1 MMNEEIQ
8 NLIDSNK
15 ENIMK
20 IYLKLLDFS
29 DDLSLSDDVK
39 EIAAIL
45 KLYEIL
51 LMELK
56 EKNNF
61 ENPVNVLKTL
71 IDMKDNLESELSRL
85 NAV

>member
-1 MMNEEIQ
+1 MNEEIQ

-20 IYLKLLDFS
+20 IYLKLLDFA
-29 DDLSLSDDVK
+29 DDSSLRDDVK
-39 EIAAIL
+39 EIAGIL

-56 EKNNF
+56 EKTNF

-71 IDMKDNLESELSRL
+71 IEMKDNLESELSRL

>member
-1 MMNEEIQ
+1 MNEEIQ

-20 IYLKLLDFS
+20 IYLKLLDFA
-29 DDLSLSDDVK
+29 DDSSLSDDVK
-39 EIAAIL
+39 EIAGIL

-56 EKNNF
+56 EKTNF

>member
-1 MMNEEIQ
+1 MNEEIQ

-20 IYLKLLDFS
+20 IYLKLLDFA

-39 EIAAIL
+39 EIAGIL

>member
-1 MMNEEIQ
+1 MNEEIQ